1 MGRSLHHMWAGSMI
15 WSHVTTSHRSIKAGI
30 REVRDR
36 FTHYLDQV
44 RRGRQVIVTERGREV
59 AALIPLRSRNTVE
72 DAVARLQTE
81 GLVEVTDSWRPLAM
95 SRARLRG
102 RLLSELILEERT
114 RSW

>member
-1 MGRSLHHMWAGSMI
+1 M
-15 WSHVTTSHRSIKAGI
+15 
-30 REVRDR
+30 
-36 FTHYLDQV
+36 
-44 RRGRQVIVTERGREV
+44 
-59 AALIPLRSRNTVE
+59 AALIPLRNQNSVE